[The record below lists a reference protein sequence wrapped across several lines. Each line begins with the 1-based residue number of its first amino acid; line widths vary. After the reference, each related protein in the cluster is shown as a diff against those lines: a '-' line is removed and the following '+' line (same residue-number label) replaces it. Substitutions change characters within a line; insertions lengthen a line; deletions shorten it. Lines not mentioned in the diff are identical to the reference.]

1 MRGIASVTKC
11 IKLSLRSA
19 RVYKHTHRAQSSGGV
34 GGGAKINYKIHHCV
48 AQEKWEVWEILIY
61 CTPTGENSFTSFS
74 SSSDKSAKRG
84 RKKALLEYSAAFPFP
99 VKHHLSLSTII
110 HYHHQ
115 LHWAGSLTRCS
126 VMPLPPKHTNFAHCC
141 ACMRKCAM
149 YTMDFSLRFLKRRDG
164 RRAPPELLIIIECGQ
179 PRIASTCTTI
189 IHAIQCVLWIK
200 FAIART

>member
-11 IKLSLRSA
+11 IKLSL
-19 RVYKHTHRAQSSGGV
+19 VYTLAALTNTHTHTQRAQSSGGV

-61 CTPTGENSFTSFS
+61 CTPTGENSFT

-115 LHWAGSLTRCS
+115 LHWAGSLADAVAAETHQLCS
-126 VMPLPPKHTNFAHCC
+126 LLCV
-141 ACMRKCAM
+141 RKCARDM
-149 YTMDFSLRFLKRRDG
+149 YNGFRFARFLKRRDG
-164 RRAPPELLIIIECGQ
+164 RRAPPELLLIIECADNRESHEHAQ
-179 PRIASTCTTI
+179 QST
-189 IHAIQCVLWIK
+189 QLNSMRE